1 MRRYPLFVMFVFLA
15 FSTVIAWIFPLSFGI
30 GVIASIL
37 GSVSLV
43 SGALLILAAAGLFRM
58 RKTTI
63 DPTKSPDNLVTDGL
77 YAFTRNPMYL
87 GMLMILIGFS
97 LLIDAVTALIFPL
110 VFFAFMNWRLIPQE
124 EAVVESAFDA
134 AYRDY
139 KHRTRRWL

>member
-1 MRRYPLFVMFVFLA
+1 MRRYPLLVMLVFIAL
-15 FSTVIAWIFPLSFGI
+15 STVIAWIFPFSFGI

-37 GSVSLV
+37 GSISLV

-87 GMLMILIGFS
+87 GMLMVLIGFT
-97 LLIDAVTALIFPL
+97 LIVDTIPALIFPL
-110 VFFAFMNWRLIPQE
+110 AFFAFMNWKLIPQE
-124 EAVVESAFDA
+124 ETVVENAFDA

-139 KHRTRRWL
+139 KRRTRRWI